1 MIETVL
7 IAVEDNESRMRSVV
21 EHAAEIADALSAR
34 VVLYHVYEPE
44 AFENLLSARDMPS
57 ADPGELA
64 RQNATVEA
72 AATALKEAGV
82 DFSVEASTGEPAEEL
97 TSYIG
102 SHDIDH
108 VFVGGR
114 NRSPAGKALLG
125 SVSQQIMVGTDVP
138 CTLVR

>member
-1 MIETVL
+1 MIETIL
-7 IAVEDNESRMRSVV
+7 IAVEDNEDRMRSVV
-21 EHAAEIADALSAR
+21 DHAAEIAESLSAH

-44 AFENLLSARDMPS
+44 SFENLLSARDIDS

-72 AATALKEAGV
+72 AAAALKEAGV
-82 DFSVEASTGEPAEEL
+82 DFSIEASTGDPAEEV

-102 SHDIDH
+102 SHDVDH

-114 NRSPAGKALLG
+114 KRSPAGKALLG
-125 SVSQQIMVGTDVP
+125 STSQQVMVETDVP